1 MLGSGYSICGEM
13 AGYPLDTVSR
23 RMMMTS
29 GAVRPMLGSGYSICG
44 EMAGYPLDTVSRR
57 MMMSSGAVKYK
68 GTLHAIAHN
77 LTTEGEKSFYS
88 GSGAHILGC
97 VVAAYTEVLKEGSSL
112 TITW

>member
-1 MLGSGYSICGEM
+1 MVELGFWISGNMATYPLDTVSRRMMMTSGSGRPMLGSGYSICGEM

-29 GAVRPMLGSGYSICG
+29 GAVR
-44 EMAGYPLDTVSRR
+44 
-57 MMMSSGAVKYK
+57 YK

-88 GSGAHILGC
+88 GSGAHILG
-97 VVAAYTEVLKEGSSL
+97 
-112 TITW
+112 

>member
-1 MLGSGYSICGEM
+1 M

-29 GAVRPMLGSGYSICG
+29 GAVR
-44 EMAGYPLDTVSRR
+44 
-57 MMMSSGAVKYK
+57 YK